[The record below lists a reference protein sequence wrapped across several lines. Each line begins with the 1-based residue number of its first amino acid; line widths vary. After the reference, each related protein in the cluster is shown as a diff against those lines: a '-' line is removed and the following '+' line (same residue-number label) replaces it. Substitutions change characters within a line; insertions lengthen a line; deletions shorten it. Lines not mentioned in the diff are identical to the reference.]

1 MASKGGR
8 QQAPVQQQAQDPA
21 GEILRQDGKTQVQR
35 IYDPSKRQ
43 FTTDITSDPQDL
55 QVQGIARQGML
66 NTANTAGTFDTSQ
79 AGLQAYQNAL
89 ADPQRR
95 AVNSAYDQ
103 AEGNA
108 MLDASG
114 NGMSQSAG
122 FANYFAKQ
130 LAGQRAKDLADV
142 ESSAF
147 LNRGQ
152 ALSADMAPN
161 IDLSNYYT
169 AMSQGQQAQQQGLN
183 SQNIAGA
190 GVGINQL
197 RTMQDL
203 ENSRFSNA
211 MNTYNARSAKPKS
224 FGQKLL
230 GFSTGGMF

>member
-1 MASKGGR
+1 MGKGGS
-8 QQAPVQQQAQDPA
+8 APVQQAPQNPA
-21 GEILRQDGKTQVQR
+21 SEIYRQDGQTQVQR
-35 IYDPSKRQ
+35 IYDPNTKA
-43 FTTDITSDPQDL
+43 FTTDVTSNPQDL

-66 NTANTAGTFDTSQ
+66 NTANTAGTFDTSK
-79 AGLQAYQNAL
+79 AGLEAYQNAL
-89 ADPQRR
+89 AEPQRR

-108 MLDASG
+108 MLNASG

-122 FANYFAKQ
+122 FAKYFAKQ

-161 IDLSNYYT
+161 TDLSNYYT
-169 AMSQGQQAQQQGLN
+169 AMLQGQQAQLQGLN
-183 SQNIAGA
+183 TQNIAGA

-211 MNTYNARSAKPKS
+211 LNSYNTPSRPS
-224 FGQKLL
+224 FGKRLL
-230 GFSTGGMF
+230 GMATQGAF